1 MQFKKTACA
10 AAGVIAMLALAAC
23 GGNSDPSNTPPAA
36 ASAPSGASAP
46 NAASTPASDAVAET
60 SNYTVFNNAVTGVTP
75 TTATLTFPAGS
86 TVGTLATATAP
97 NYATLTAD
105 TANDGVMT
113 ISGTPNFGVTAGT
126 ILDTTPVLLPG
137 VIETCE
143 AIAGQGTPNP
153 GISGAATKSTN
164 VMIAGPANTNITS
177 IVGHTFNTY
186 YEDCQRD
193 GGTAATAGTHSSLS
207 INPTTF
213 AVVTF
218 DAVTNTTTTVPYPST
233 LAVVSSAGLAGRY
246 LLPYYYIV
254 NGQYHLALIEHND
267 TGRIGIWLE

>member
-46 NAASTPASDAVAET
+46 ASASDAVAET

-75 TTATLTFPAGS
+75 TTATLTFPASS
-86 TVGTLATATAP
+86 TVGTLATASNP

-105 TANDGVMT
+105 AANDGAMT
-113 ISGTPNFGVTAGT
+113 VSGTPNFGVTAGE

-143 AIAGQGTPNP
+143 AIAGQGTANP
-153 GISGAATKSTN
+153 GAGNAATKSTN

-186 YEDCQRD
+186 YEDCLRD
-193 GGTAATAGTHSSLS
+193 GGTPATPGTHSSLS

-213 AVVTF
+213 AVTTF
-218 DAVTNTTTTVPYPST
+218 DAVTNTTTSVPYPST
-233 LAVVSSAGLAGRY
+233 LAVVSSTGLAGRY

-254 NGQYHLALIEHND
+254 NGQYHLVLIEHND
-267 TGRIGIWLE
+267 TGRIGVWLE